1 MFGDQIL
8 MFNFS
13 VLLLWVIGLV
23 FCSDYLFVFDVIVK
37 KVGEYCYYLEVMKD
51 ICGNI
56 VILKIFVIKVFVI
69 KWFYKKCI
77 IKLVRVVV
85 WLFVGYFFVLLYNV
99 KYIWYLVF
107 FINCCYNLIMEVNI
121 SYFCCD
127 VIEEK

>member
-13 VLLLWVIGLV
+13 MLLLWVIGLV

-56 VILKIFVIKVFVI
+56 VILKIFVIKVFVV
-69 KWFYKKCI
+69 FYKIGKSSS
-77 IKLVRVVV
+77 LVVC
-85 WLFVGYFFVLLYNV
+85 W
-99 KYIWYLVF
+99 VF
-107 FINCCYNLIMEVNI
+107 FC
-121 SYFCCD
+121 
-127 VIEEK
+127 VII